1 MFLHLKA
8 LKISFARPLLSVRHR
23 FISVEDV
30 SPSLLYSLQDEEL
43 DTEFRLTSRWT
54 AVRERT
60 VMQLKHERLR
70 AAICPRI
77 LWCILK

>member
-1 MFLHLKA
+1 M
-8 LKISFARPLLSVRHR
+8 
-23 FISVEDV
+23 EDV
-30 SPSLLYSLQDEEL
+30 SPSLLYSLQDEEF

-60 VMQLKHERLR
+60 VMQLKHERLGV
-70 AAICPRI
+70 AICPRI